1 MVKPMKNSTFHP
13 LPLDHPFVVDEFCFK
28 TDLGLKD
35 KAIDIHIAQFDQQHF
50 NDKLFDIT
58 NVYCPIAITHSV
70 DKRKAEY
77 FAGRYLVARQLQQ
90 LDFAHHRLEPNIDRS
105 PTLPSG
111 IVGSISH
118 SEDLACIAVLPSRNS
133 NRESIG
139 IDIQHLIA
147 NDVCRDIENM
157 VANVDEIE
165 LMVKF
170 GMIHSEAVTLLFSA
184 KEAIYKAL
192 GRFVTNSLDFGSATL
207 IAIDKDTVKFA
218 LSQQVALP
226 TRSII
231 SDSVARSDLR
241 TVTCQYRYLEQQQ
254 AYLTECYYQ
263 LDK

>member
-1 MVKPMKNSTFHP
+1 MKNSTFHP
-13 LPLDHPFVVDEFCFK
+13 LPLDHPFMVDEFCF
-28 TDLGLKD
+28 TTGLGFND
-35 KAIDIHIAQFDQQHF
+35 KKIDIHIAQFDKRHF

-77 FAGRYLVARQLQQ
+77 FAGRYLVAKELQQ
-90 LDFAHHRLEPNIDRS
+90 LGFAHQRLEPNIARS

-111 IVGSISH
+111 VAGSISH

-139 IDIQHLIA
+139 IDIQHSIT
-147 NDVCRDIENM
+147 NDVCRDIGNM

-165 LMVKF
+165 LMLKF
-170 GMIHSEAVTLLFSA
+170 GMTYSEAVTLLFSA

-207 IAIDKDTVKFA
+207 IAIDKVGVKFA
-218 LSQQVALP
+218 LSQQVILQ
-226 TRSII
+226 THDII

-241 TVTCQYRYLEQQQ
+241 AITCQYRYLEQQQ
-254 AYLTECYYQ
+254 AYLTVCYCQ

>member
-1 MVKPMKNSTFHP
+1 M
-13 LPLDHPFVVDEFCFK
+13 VDEFSFK
-28 TDLGLKD
+28 TDLGFKN
-35 KAIDIHIAQFDQQHF
+35 KEIYIHIAQFDQRHF

-58 NVYCPIAITHSV
+58 NVYCPMAITHSV

-77 FAGRYLVARQLQQ
+77 FAGRYLVAKELQQ
-90 LDFAHHRLEPNIDRS
+90 LGFAHHRLEPSIDRS

-111 IVGSISH
+111 VVGSISH
-118 SEDLACIAVLPSRNS
+118 CEDLACITVLPSRNS

-147 NDVCRDIENM
+147 NDVCRDIGNM

-192 GRFVTNSLDFGSATL
+192 VRFATNSLDFGSATL

-218 LSQQVALP
+218 LSQQVTLQ
-226 TRSII
+226 THDII
-231 SDSVARSDLR
+231 SDSVARSNLR

-254 AYLTECYYQ
+254 AYLTVCYYQ
-263 LDK
+263 LNK

>member
-1 MVKPMKNSTFHP
+1 MKNNIFHP
-13 LPLDHPFVVDEFCFK
+13 LPLDHPFVVDEFSFK
-28 TDLGLKD
+28 TDLDFKGTE
-35 KAIDIHIAQFDQQHF
+35 IDIHIAQFDQQHF

-77 FAGRYLVARQLQQ
+77 FAGRYLVAKELLQLG
-90 LDFAHHRLEPNIDRS
+90 FAHQRLGSNIDRS

-111 IVGSISH
+111 VVGSISH

-147 NDVCRDIENM
+147 NDVCRDIGNM

-165 LMVKF
+165 LVVKF

-192 GRFVTNSLDFGSATL
+192 VRFVTNGLDFGSATL
-207 IAIDKDTVKFA
+207 IAIDKDIVKFA

-231 SDSVARSDLR
+231 SDSVSSSDLR

-254 AYLTECYYQ
+254 AYLTICYFQ

>member
-1 MVKPMKNSTFHP
+1 MKNSTFHP

-28 TDLGLKD
+28 TDLGFKD
-35 KAIDIHIAQFDQQHF
+35 KEIDIPIAQFDNRHF
-50 NDKLFDIT
+50 KDKLFDIT

-77 FAGRYLVARQLQQ
+77 FAGRYLVAKELQQ
-90 LDFAHHRLEPNIDRS
+90 LGFAHQRLEPSIDRS

-111 IVGSISH
+111 VVGSISH
-118 SEDLACIAVLPSRNS
+118 SEDLACITVLPSRNS

-139 IDIQHLIA
+139 IDIQHLIT
-147 NDVCRDIENM
+147 NDVCRDIGNM

-192 GRFVTNSLDFGSATL
+192 ARFVTIGLDFGSATL
-207 IAIDKDTVKFA
+207 ISIDKDAVKFA
-218 LSQQVALP
+218 LSQQVILH

-231 SDSVARSDLR
+231 SDSVAEANLSA
-241 TVTCQYRYLEQQQ
+241 VTCQYRYLEQQQ
-254 AYLTECYYQ
+254 AYFTVCYYQ
-263 LDK
+263 LNK